1 MTDRFSDK
9 LDLTVSNANLET
21 AIAELAYRGGE
32 LVYPVAWSVL
42 TTESARR
49 ESAEG
54 APITIARDKFE
65 ELPPTVKDV
74 LA

>member
-1 MTDRFSDK
+1 MADGFSDK
-9 LDLTVSNANLET
+9 LDLSVSTPNLET

-32 LVYPVAWSVL
+32 LVYPVAWNVL

-49 ESAEG
+49 QSDQG
-54 APITIARDKFE
+54 ASITIPRDKFE
-65 ELPPTVKDV
+65 ELPPTVKEF